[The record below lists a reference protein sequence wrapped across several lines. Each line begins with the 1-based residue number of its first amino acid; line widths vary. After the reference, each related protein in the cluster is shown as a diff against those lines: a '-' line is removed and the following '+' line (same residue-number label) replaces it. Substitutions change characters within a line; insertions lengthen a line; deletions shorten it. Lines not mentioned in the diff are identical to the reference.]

1 MKRAC
6 AISGQFTGFK
16 GNCYALDELLPIVSM
31 PQTAAE
37 LLG

>member
-16 GNCYALDELLPIVSM
+16 GYALDELLPIVSV